1 MKSSNQSICWWAV
14 TLQDV
19 LLTFLMY
26 AGERTSQIILI
37 RWYSGQSHLDINSN
51 AVAIQMTDLDL
62 TWLFPPSLSA
72 KQKLIIADFFF
83 FYHVCCRVV
92 VRLALNLKLIKDTQ
106 QHSLLTWLFTFP
118 SPFFFQP
125 LHPSI
130 CPSVVP
136 QLENTS
142 RWNWRVLPDARW
154 SIREGVRESKMEGG
168 KEPKC
173 APAVMAQRC
182 SLLRPV
188 IIQRWPFP
196 ELPLEN
202 HVDFSRSLTLLA
214 VDHNEKSPDVSL
226 SSFPHYT
233 LKFYSF
239 LILRGYH

>member
-118 SPFFFQP
+118 SPFFSNPFI
-125 LHPSI
+125 HPS
-130 CPSVVP
+130 
-136 QLENTS
+136 
-142 RWNWRVLPDARW
+142 VLQWSLSLRIQADGTGECCLMPGGQYGREYGKARW
-154 SIREGVRESKMEGG
+154 REGKSQSV
-168 KEPKC
+168 
-173 APAVMAQRC
+173 
-182 SLLRPV
+182 LLRS
-188 IIQRWPFP
+188 WH
-196 ELPLEN
+196 N
-202 HVDFSRSLTLLA
+202 GA
-214 VDHNEKSPDVSL
+214 VCFDL
-226 SSFPHYT
+226 W
-233 LKFYSF
+233 
-239 LILRGYH
+239 